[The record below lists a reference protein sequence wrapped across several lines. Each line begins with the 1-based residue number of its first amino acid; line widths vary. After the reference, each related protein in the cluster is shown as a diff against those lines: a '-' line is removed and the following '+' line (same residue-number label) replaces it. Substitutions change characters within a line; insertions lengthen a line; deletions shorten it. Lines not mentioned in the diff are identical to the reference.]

1 MFSTL
6 ISVRR
11 LLFLFE
17 CNDFFALVRSAVRT
31 DVVRLKRF
39 VALGTLEE
47 MRRV

>member
-1 MFSTL
+1 MFSTFIL
-6 ISVRR
+6 VRR

-17 CNDFFALVRSAVRT
+17 CNNFFALVRSAVRT
-31 DVVRLKRF
+31 DVVWLKRF